1 MNNVKEKYLLNI
13 TTTNL
18 NVEKTH
24 DFTFKTSFLQLST
37 EKTYECALLSY
48 SLWYSWYNIKT
59 GINDKFRY
67 VVSGVVKDITIP
79 AGQWGVSDINSYI
92 QSQLVVNGDSATG
105 VSIVG
110 NYNLLRV
117 VITLEP
123 NYDVDFTIAQSFRGL
138 LGFNSQLYENNGV
151 TDLEFVGESAA
162 NISGNVDA
170 VSINCSILNPSYNIT
185 NNQTSTSLHSFVPQ
199 SGPGTNLAQTIP
211 TPIYLPISSSGNI
224 HSFNIRI
231 SDQAQNELDLNGE
244 NISLSLL
251 IKEV

>member
-1 MNNVKEKYLLNI
+1 MSNVKEKYLLNI

-18 NVEKTH
+18 GVAKTH

-59 GINDKFRY
+59 GVNDKFRY
-67 VVSGVVKDITIP
+67 VVSGVVKDITLP
-79 AGQWGVSDINSYI
+79 AGQYGVQDINSYI

-105 VSIVG
+105 ISIVG

-123 NYDVDFTIAQSFRGL
+123 NYDIDFTITQSFRGL

-151 TDLEFVGESAA
+151 VDLEYVGEAPA
-162 NISGNVDA
+162 NITGGVDA
-170 VSINCSILNPSYNIT
+170 VSIGCSILNPSYNIT

-211 TPIYLPISSSGNI
+211 TPIYLPISNSGNI
-224 HSFNIRI
+224 QSFKIRI

-244 NISLSLL
+244 NISLVLL

>member
-1 MNNVKEKYLLNI
+1 MNAVKEKYLLNI

-18 NVEKTH
+18 NIAKTH

-48 SLWYSWYNIKT
+48 SLWYSWYNVKLNV
-59 GINDKFRY
+59 NDNFRY
-67 VVSGVVKDITIP
+67 IVSGVVKNITIP
-79 AGQWGVSDINSYI
+79 AGQYGVQDLNSYI

-105 VSIVG
+105 ISIIG
-110 NYNLLRV
+110 NYNLLKV
-117 VITLEP
+117 QITLEP
-123 NYDVDFTIAQSFRGL
+123 NYDADFTITDGINGL

-151 TDLEFVGESAA
+151 VDLIYTAEHPG
-162 NISGNVDA
+162 NITGGVDA

-185 NNQTSTSLHSFVPQ
+185 NNFTSTSLFSFVPA
-199 SGPGTNLAQTIP
+199 SGPGTNLAQVIP
-211 TPIYLPISSSGNI
+211 TPIFLPISTSGNI
-224 HSFNIRI
+224 NSFQIRI
-231 SDQAQNELDLNGE
+231 TDQAQNELDLNGE

>member
-1 MNNVKEKYLLNI
+1 MNSVKEKYLLNI

-18 NVEKTH
+18 EVAKTH
-24 DFTFKTSFLQLST
+24 DFTFKTSFLQLSS

-59 GINDKFRY
+59 GVNDKFRY
-67 VVSGVVKDITIP
+67 VVGGVVKNIVIP
-79 AGQWGVSDINSYI
+79 AGQYGVQDINSYI
-92 QSQLVVNGDSATG
+92 QSQLVANGDSATG

-110 NYNLLRV
+110 NYNLLRAV
-117 VITLEP
+117 MTLEP
-123 NYDVDFTIAQSFRGL
+123 NYDVDFTISQSLRGL

-151 TDLEFVGESAA
+151 IDVEYVGELPG
-162 NISGNVDA
+162 NITGGIDA
-170 VSINCSILNPSYNIT
+170 ISINCSILNPSYNIT

-211 TPIYLPISSSGNI
+211 TPIYLPISTSGNI
-224 HSFNIRI
+224 NSFNIRI

-244 NISLSLL
+244 NVSLSLL

>member
-1 MNNVKEKYLLNI
+1 MSNVKEKYLLNI

-18 NVEKTH
+18 NVAKTH

-59 GINDKFRY
+59 NVNDKFRY
-67 VVSGVVKDITIP
+67 IVSGVVKNIVIP
-79 AGQWGVSDINSYI
+79 AGQYGVQDINSFI

-117 VITLEP
+117 VITLEA

-138 LGFNSQLYENNGV
+138 LGFNSQLYENNGA
-151 TDLEFVGESAA
+151 TDLEYVGEAPA
-162 NISGNVDA
+162 NITGGVDA

-185 NNQTSTSLHSFVPQ
+185 NNQTSTSLFSFTPQ
-199 SGPGTNLAQTIP
+199 SGPGTNLSLVVP
-211 TPIYLPISSSGNI
+211 NVIYLPISTSGNI
-224 HSFNIRI
+224 HSFRIFI